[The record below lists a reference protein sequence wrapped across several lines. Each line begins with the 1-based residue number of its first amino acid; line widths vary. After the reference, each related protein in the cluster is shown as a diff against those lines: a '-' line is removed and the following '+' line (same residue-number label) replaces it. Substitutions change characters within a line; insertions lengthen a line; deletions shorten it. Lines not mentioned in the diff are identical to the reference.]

1 MDEKALR
8 RELGLWLGVLVVIN
22 ATIGTGIFKKP
33 AQVAQLTGS
42 LSAYLLVWI
51 AGGVIAL
58 MGALSLAELA
68 AALPR
73 TGGIYEYLRR
83 AYGRTVAFLFGWTTL
98 VLLTPSAVGSFGR
111 LGAESLMSIAGV
123 APDRTIETI
132 VAMAIV
138 IACAVANLAG
148 VRQSATGQALV
159 AGAKY
164 AGVALVAVLGLLVA
178 PAASPVPLPAKIP
191 AFETVPTL
199 AGCFAAL
206 VAVMWAYDGWG
217 DLARIAGE
225 VRDPARNLPR
235 GLVLG
240 TLAIL
245 AVYGVAN
252 LGYMRALGIEGMRL
266 STTGEHMAAAHV
278 VTAAIG
284 DAGRR
289 VFSAIV
295 LVSCIGCCM
304 TTLLTMPRVF
314 VAMSTDGL
322 FPRALGAVTARGVPA
337 RSVLICAIAGAG
349 YVAVRSFEQLTDA
362 FVVGSFPFYMLAVV
376 AVEVLRRR
384 EPDLPRPFRVP
395 GYPVVPLLFL
405 AGSAAL
411 LYGGL
416 TSADSTALVAFAI
429 MFAGLPVALIWLRLL
444 RLRD

>member
-1 MDEKALR
+1 MSETSLR
-8 RELGLWLGVLVVIN
+8 RDIGLGLGVLVVVN

-42 LSAYLLVWI
+42 LTAYMLVWI
-51 AGGVIAL
+51 AGGLIAL

-83 AYGRTVAFLFGWTTL
+83 AYGRTVAFLFGWTAL

-111 LGAESLMSIAGV
+111 LGAEALMSVAGMP
-123 APDRTIETI
+123 PDRTTETL

-138 IACAVANLAG
+138 IACAAANLAG
-148 VRQSATGQALV
+148 VRTSATGQSVV

-178 PAASPVPLPAKIP
+178 PAGSPVPIPTKIP
-191 AFETVPTL
+191 AFETGPTL
-199 AGCFAAL
+199 AGCFTAL

-245 AVYGVAN
+245 VVYGLAN
-252 LGYMRALGIEGMRL
+252 AGYMRALGLEGMRL
-266 STTGEHMAAAHV
+266 STTGEQMAAANV
-278 VTAAIG
+278 VTAAAG

-289 VFSAIV
+289 AFSAII
-295 LVSCIGCCM
+295 LLSCIGCCM

-322 FPRALGAVTARGVPA
+322 FPKSLGEVSARGVPA
-337 RSVLICAIAGAG
+337 RAVLICAGAGAG

-362 FVVGSFPFYMLAVV
+362 FVVGSFPFYMLAVI

-395 GYPVVPLLFL
+395 GYPIVPLLFL

-416 TSADSTALVAFAI
+416 IEANGTALVAFAI
-429 MFAGLPVALIWLRLL
+429 MFAGIPFAVLWTRATRA
-444 RLRD
+444 RG